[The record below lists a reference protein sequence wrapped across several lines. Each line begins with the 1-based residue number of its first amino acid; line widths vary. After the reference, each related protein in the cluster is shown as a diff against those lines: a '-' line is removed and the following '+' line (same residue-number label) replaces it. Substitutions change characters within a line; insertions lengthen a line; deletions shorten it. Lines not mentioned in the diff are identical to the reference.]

1 MSQLYPFTVNYMGQ
15 EKHLVLPTV
24 TSIVLVQ
31 NLYDALFQYVL
42 TPEQEKNLE
51 SFIKRLEAHI
61 KKKSRAPFSMPV
73 PDLEFLGDGLEELRL
88 LNWMELP
95 VLKFSVVLENDNE
108 SHVENEEE
116 IMEQIMDSF
125 QDYMIISRIENS
137 RVFFAYPYRLTA
149 Y

>member
-1 MSQLYPFTVNYMGQ
+1 MNQIYPFTVHFVGQ

-24 TSIVLVQ
+24 TSIVLAQ
-31 NLYDALFQYVL
+31 NLYDVLFQYVL

-51 SFIKRLEAHI
+51 AFIKRLETHI

-73 PDLEFLGDGLEELRL
+73 PELEFLGDGLEELRL

-95 VLKFSVVLENDNE
+95 VLKFSVELDDEPGRSAE
-108 SHVENEEE
+108 QEEE
-116 IMEQIMDSF
+116 IMEQILESF
-125 QDYMIISRIENS
+125 QDYMIIGRIENS
-137 RVFFAYPYRLTA
+137 RDFFAYPYRLTA

>member
-1 MSQLYPFTVNYMGQ
+1 MSQLYPFNVRYLGQ

-31 NLYDALFQYVL
+31 NLYDALFQYAL

-51 SFIKRLEAHI
+51 SFIKKLESHI
-61 KKKSRAPFSMPV
+61 KKKSQAPFSMPV
-73 PDLEFLGDGLEELRL
+73 SELEFLGDGLEELRL

-95 VLKFSVVLENDNE
+95 ILKFSVIDAEPDRSAE
-108 SHVENEEE
+108 QEEE
-116 IMEQIMDSF
+116 ILENILESF
-125 QDYMIISRIENS
+125 QDYMIIIRSDNS
-137 RVFFAYPYRLTA
+137 NVFYAYPYRLTA

>member
-1 MSQLYPFTVNYMGQ
+1 MSQLNPFTVNYLGQ

-31 NLYDALFQYVL
+31 NLYDVLFQYVL

-61 KKKSRAPFSMPV
+61 KKKSRAPFSIPV
-73 PDLEFLGDGLEELRL
+73 QELEFLGDGLEELQL

-95 VLKFSVVLENDNE
+95 VLKFSVELEDGE
-108 SHVENEEE
+108 ARSQEQEEE
-116 IMEQIMDSF
+116 IMVQIMESF

-137 RVFFAYPYRLTA
+137 RVFFSYPYRLTS

>member
-1 MSQLYPFTVNYMGQ
+1 MSQLYPFTVHYVGQ
-15 EKHLVLPTV
+15 EDHLVLPNV

-31 NLYDALFQYVL
+31 NMYDVLFQYVL

-51 SFIKRLEAHI
+51 SFIKRLEVHI

-88 LNWMELP
+88 LNWMQLP
-95 VLKFSVVLENDNE
+95 ILKFSVVFDANPERSAE
-108 SHVENEEE
+108 QEEE
-116 IMEQIMDSF
+116 IMEQVMESF
-125 QDYMIISRIENS
+125 QDYMIINRIENS
-137 RVFFAYPYRLTA
+137 NAFYTYPYRLTA

>member
-1 MSQLYPFTVNYMGQ
+1 MSQLYPFTVHYLEQ

-73 PDLEFLGDGLEELRL
+73 MELEFLGDGLEELRL

-95 VLKFSVVLENDNE
+95 VLRFSVALEDDKALSAE
-108 SHVENEEE
+108 QEEE
-116 IMEQIMDSF
+116 IMEKIMESF

-137 RVFFAYPYRLTA
+137 RVFFSYPYHLTA

>member
-1 MSQLYPFTVNYMGQ
+1 MSQLYPFIVNYVKQ

-31 NLYDALFQYVL
+31 NLYDVLFQYVL

-73 PDLEFLGDGLEELRL
+73 PELEFLGDGLEELRL

-95 VLKFSVVLENDNE
+95 VLRFSIVLDDEKE
-108 SHVENEEE
+108 LSAEQEEE
-116 IMEQIMDSF
+116 IMEQIMESF
-125 QDYMIISRIENS
+125 QDYMIISRVENS
-137 RVFFAYPYRLTA
+137 RDFISYPYRLTA

>member
-1 MSQLYPFTVNYMGQ
+1 MSQLYPFTVNYLGQ
-15 EKHLVLPTV
+15 EQHLVLPTV

-31 NLYDALFQYVL
+31 NLYDVLFQYVL

-61 KKKSRAPFSMPV
+61 KKKSRAPFSIPV
-73 PDLEFLGDGLEELRL
+73 QELEFLGDGLEELQL

-95 VLKFSVVLENDNE
+95 ILKFSVVLKDDQARSQEQ
-108 SHVENEEE
+108 EEE
-116 IMEQIMDSF
+116 IMVQIMESF

-137 RVFFAYPYRLTA
+137 RVFFSYPYRLTS

>member
-1 MSQLYPFTVNYMGQ
+1 MSQLYPFTVNFVEQ

-31 NLYDALFQYVL
+31 NLYDVLFQYVL

-73 PDLEFLGDGLEELRL
+73 PELEFLGDGLEELRL

-95 VLKFSVVLENDNE
+95 VLRFSIVLDDEKE
-108 SHVENEEE
+108 LSAEQEEE
-116 IMEQIMDSF
+116 IMEQIMESF
-125 QDYMIISRIENS
+125 QDYMIISRVENS
-137 RVFFAYPYRLTA
+137 RDFISYPYRLTA